1 MAGPRPLARRKA
13 PPRGDAVLR
22 ALIALVLVA
31 TLAIIVAPAPDAA
44 TADDQVRDRPPAREH
59 PRDLTCDV
67 PSADGRLRRQALG
80 DGDGLSF
87 RQDPAWLTARRDQGL
102 RLRRFT
108 VAGDVARVRFDRWD
122 PDAGR
127 YVAETWDRT
136 TTDTISGRLVSIFE
150 PEWAPAVVQ
159 RLLATARVGLD
170 QPELFVGQYLGP
182 ADGPAVTR
190 AIYARVGSGAVS
202 PTPIVRL
209 DDTVQYSSHVVNLVV
224 PGFGDR
230 KLNDALDL
238 AAVTRAFYK
247 YFDDSYDVVAIVP
260 AEAHVDQFAAF
271 HQRVRNDISGL
282 GLSAFDVS
290 STYGSGG
297 RLRGV
302 EVFHNTAFGDPST
315 SSHEL
320 AHVWG
325 HNFDWARIAGIT
337 RAGHQP
343 VSHTPLV
350 SGGESLVSGVLTTN
364 RRVAITASGDAVI
377 ERAVPPFRPHPL
389 DLYAMGLLEP
399 ADVPAFEIFDDQ
411 GQFSATSFS
420 EPAPGT
426 PVAGGHR
433 TLSVNDVM
441 AAHGT
446 RSGPVLTEL
455 RRATV
460 VVSRDDLLPASD
472 LAMWN
477 FLAARHEDA
486 ARSGL
491 VTYVGQGSFDAS
503 TDYRIDLASAIQPR
517 DAEALPRTQDP
528 EPARFGPLDCGG
540 FEFTTAPPTRVKAG
554 QRFTVAGRITATDRT
569 DFSQVMFRFWPSDGD
584 QNKVERASTSAAR
597 SGDFRVDVEIRAGR
611 EGQYTVE
618 GFLFWPEAPSQW
630 SRCRLSVMSVEP

>member
-1 MAGPRPLARRKA
+1 M
-13 PPRGDAVLR
+13 LR
-22 ALIALVLVA
+22 ALISLALAATVA
-31 TLAIIVAPAPDAA
+31 IVVAPAPDAA
-44 TADDQVRDRPPAREH
+44 TAEGQALDRPPAREH
-59 PRDLTCDV
+59 PQDLTCD
-67 PSADGRLRRQALG
+67 PPAPDGRLRRQALG
-80 DGDGLSF
+80 DGDALSF

-122 PDAGR
+122 PDADR
-127 YVAETWDRT
+127 YVTETWDRA
-136 TTDTISGRLVSIFE
+136 TTDTVSGRLVSIFE
-150 PEWAPAVVQ
+150 PEWTPTVVQ

-182 ADGPAVTR
+182 ADGPAVSR
-190 AIYARVGSGAVS
+190 SIYARVGSGAVS
-202 PTPIVRL
+202 STPVVRL
-209 DDTVQYSSHVVNLVV
+209 NDTVQYASHVVNLVV

-238 AAVTRAFYK
+238 AAVTREFYK
-247 YFDDSYDVVAIVP
+247 YFDDSYDVIAIVP
-260 AEAHVDQFAAF
+260 AEAHVDAFVAF
-271 HQRVRNDISGL
+271 HQRVRNEITGL
-282 GLSAFDVS
+282 GLGSFDFS
-290 STYGSGG
+290 GTYGSRG

-302 EVFHNTAFGDPST
+302 EVFHNTGFGGTPT

-325 HNFDWARIAGIT
+325 HDFDWAKIAGIT

-343 VSHTPLV
+343 ASHTPLI
-350 SGGESLVSGVLTTN
+350 SGGESLVSAVLTTN
-364 RRVAITASGDAVI
+364 RRVGITGNGDAVI
-377 ERAVPPFRPHPL
+377 EGATPPFRPHPL
-389 DLYAMGLLEP
+389 DLYAMGLAEP
-399 ADVPAFEIFDDQ
+399 ADVPAFEVFDDQ
-411 GQFSATSFS
+411 GQFSSTTRI
-420 EPAPGT
+420 EPALGT
-426 PVAGGHR
+426 AVTGGHR

-441 AAHGT
+441 AVHGA

-455 RRATV
+455 RRATI
-460 VVSRDDLLPASD
+460 VVSREELLPAAD

-477 FLAARHEDA
+477 FLASRHEDA
-486 ARSGL
+486 DHRGL

-503 TDYRIDLASAIQPR
+503 TDYRVDLASAIQPR
-517 DAEALPRTQDP
+517 DADALPRTQDP
-528 EPARFGPLDCGG
+528 EPDRFGALDCGG

-584 QNKVERASTSAAR
+584 QTKVERSSASAAR

-618 GFLFWPEAPSQW
+618 GFLFWPDAPSQW
-630 SRCRLSVMSVEP
+630 SRCRLSVMSVVP